1 MGKNNDQKPVYPI
14 YIAGLVFLLYSLF
27 FSLSGFWSFIKCAA
41 LALIIYGILSSKAKN
56 KATQSKAQEK
66 TQPKVNPSYH
76 YQGTAQQKKPE
87 PEKSE
92 PEKKPEPE
100 AKPKQTSPSDSVVEQ
115 GRFYVDRIIEL
126 NEEIP
131 DYKISAQLKQI
142 EILTAS
148 IIDQVEGKEDK
159 QKEIRQFINYYLPTT
174 IHLLE
179 KYVQMQNVGLQGE
192 NITAGMQQIAD
203 MLDKVIVAF
212 QKQLDNLFE
221 RDIVDITADIQVMEQ
236 MMKAQGLTNE
246 TDF

>member
-1 MGKNNDQKPVYPI
+1 MGKNNDKKPVYPI

-27 FSLSGFWSFIKCAA
+27 FSLSGFWSLIKCAA
-41 LALIIYGILSSKAKN
+41 LAMIIYGILSSKAK
-56 KATQSKAQEK
+56 KKTTQSSTREK
-66 TQPKVNPSYH
+66 TQPKVNSSYH
-76 YQGTAQQKKPE
+76 YQGAPQQKKPE
-87 PEKSE
+87 PEKPEHE
-92 PEKKPEPE
+92 P
-100 AKPKQTSPSDSVVEQ
+100 KPKQTSPTDSVVEQ

-192 NITAGMQQIAD
+192 NITAGMQQIED

>member
-1 MGKNNDQKPVYPI
+1 MGKNNGQKPVHPI
-14 YIAGLVFLLYSLF
+14 YIFGVVFLVYSLL
-27 FSLSGFWSFIKCAA
+27 FSLSGIWSFVKCVVLA
-41 LALIIYGILSSKAKN
+41 LAIYGLLTSRAKKKTSK
-56 KATQSKAQEK
+56 SKEQK
-66 TQPKVNPSYH
+66 QFRVNPSYR
-76 YQGTAQQKKPE
+76 YQPQGTAE
-87 PEKSE
+87 PKRAETEKSE
-92 PEKKPEPE
+92 SKTETDFAQDKTP
-100 AKPKQTSPSDSVVEQ
+100 SSDSVVEQ
-115 GRFYVDRIIEL
+115 GRSYVDKIIEL

-159 QKEIRQFINYYLPTT
+159 QKEIRHFMNYYLPTT
-174 IHLLE
+174 IRLLE

-192 NITAGMQQIAD
+192 NIASGMQQIED